1 MDAFVEIIFK
11 KGKTKN
17 TITCKRPDGSATW
30 MQGEPFMIIHDL
42 THYVVETQL
51 GLQEAFF
58 GLLARGWDITDF
70 ENKQKIRSTDIP
82 MEGIRAEILVGLLL
96 TERNDGQEMNDFN
109 SVYGDSSG
117 KFNLL
122 VQPLEAS
129 VLNKLREGVDDLIN
143 KWRFMPMDRPLVLN
157 FPA

>member
-1 MDAFVEIIFK
+1 
-11 KGKTKN
+11 
-17 TITCKRPDGSATW
+17 
-30 MQGEPFMIIHDL
+30 MIIHDL

-70 ENKQKIRSTDIP
+70 ENKQKIRSADIP

-109 SVYGDSSG
+109 SIYRDFSG